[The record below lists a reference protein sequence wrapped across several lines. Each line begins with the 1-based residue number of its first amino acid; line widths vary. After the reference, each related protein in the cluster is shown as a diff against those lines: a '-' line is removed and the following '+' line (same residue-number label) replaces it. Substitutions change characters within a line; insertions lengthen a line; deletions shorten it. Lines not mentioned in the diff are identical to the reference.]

1 MKTWE
6 TGKEEKKTAI
16 EQLVEDFTAGADVD
30 YDQRLAKYDIY
41 GSIAHVHALEDLN
54 LVTSQEAEKLR
65 NELRGLL
72 EEDISLTAEE
82 EDIHTRVENELTE
95 SLGELGE
102 KLHTAR
108 SRNDQVLVDI
118 RLFTKAELFE
128 VVRELLNLA
137 ESLLNFGSS
146 QSDTPMVGYTHYRK
160 AMPSSVGLW
169 AGSYAEALLDDLTL
183 IEANL
188 DLLDQSPL
196 GVGAGYGVP
205 VKLDRELTADLL
217 GFEKVQ
223 NNAIYIMNSRG
234 KFEFN
239 LLSSFAS
246 VQLDLSRL
254 ASDLIT
260 FSDGEFGYF
269 EIPEEFTTGSSIM
282 PQKKNPDVLEL
293 VRARSGGFLGHLSGL
308 FSLLHG
314 LRSGYSRD
322 LQETKKV
329 LIQGLD
335 ETSDSLKVLA
345 PLISGLQV
353 NEEELMKS
361 FSGEVFATD
370 KVFDL
375 VGDGVPFREAYRKV
389 KNNLGDEGE
398 EVTEDQIKKS
408 VNSRDH
414 LGGPGNPG
422 LNEKKDSL
430 GRIKDKW
437 VERESRFKDCLKEL
451 EKQESAGGRYGS
463 QDSEEG
469 NHE

>member
-6 TGKEEKKTAI
+6 TGEEEKSAI

-30 YDQRLAKYDIY
+30 YDQRLAEYDIY
-41 GSIAHVHALEDLN
+41 GSIAHVHALEDLD
-54 LVTSQEAEKLR
+54 LVSSREAEKLR

-82 EDIHTRVENELTE
+82 EDIHTRVENELTD

-118 RLFTKAELFE
+118 RLFTKAELFK
-128 VVRELLNLA
+128 VVRELLNLV
-137 ESLLNFGSS
+137 ESLLNFASS

-188 DLLDQSPL
+188 GLIDQSPL

-223 NNAIYIMNSRG
+223 NNAIYVMNSRG

-239 LLSSFAS
+239 LLSGFAS

-269 EIPEEFTTGSSIM
+269 EIPDEFTTGSSIM

-293 VRARSGGFLGHLSGL
+293 VRARSGEFSGHLSGI

-322 LQETKKV
+322 LQETKKA
-329 LIQGLD
+329 LIDGLD
-335 ETSDSLKVLA
+335 DTSDSLEVLA
-345 PLISGLQV
+345 PLISWLKV
-353 NEEELMKS
+353 NEEELINA

-389 KNNLGDEGE
+389 KNNLGDDGD
-398 EVTEDQIKKS
+398 EVTENQIRES
-408 VNSRDH
+408 IDSRDH

-422 LNEKKDSL
+422 LNAKKKSL
-430 GRIKDKW
+430 DRARDKW
-437 VERESRFKDCLKEL
+437 TERETKFKDCLKEL
-451 EKQESAGGRYGS
+451 EKPESTGERCDPQNPEGGK
-463 QDSEEG
+463 
-469 NHE
+469 HE